1 MRRRSEQDRLRKVD
15 VSSGCGVATVAARAH
30 GAYKMIHLGP
40 ILAEYREEMTESLGP
55 RTIMEQAIS
64 LARKCVGEEGRTS
77 PKVAAVVVQ
86 DGVVLGAAYRGEVEP
101 GEHAEFTLL
110 ERKLADEVLA
120 GATLYTTLEPCTR
133 RNSPK
138 IPCVERIIERRIA
151 KVVIGVLDPN
161 DDIRGRGEL
170 RLREAGIAVGR
181 FDSDLMAKIE
191 ELNREFA
198 RLHAGD
204 GRLQRTPAQTIDP
217 ADPDEVGPN
226 GYRIGYSDDGDKVEW
241 VPADD
246 PDDADEFWPLLLR
259 RNDSLILE
267 SYNELW
273 DKVWWSRH
281 QVALQRLAD
290 GTDELSPAQQGGF
303 EKGRANAAR
312 IEEKYGRE
320 NLGWDDFEWGLLS
333 GRLSAL
339 SWVLG
344 SEWNESLDT

>member
-1 MRRRSEQDRLRKVD
+1 
-15 VSSGCGVATVAARAH
+15 
-30 GAYKMIHLGP
+30 
-40 ILAEYREEMTESLGP
+40 
-55 RTIMEQAIS
+55 MEQAIS
-64 LARKCVGEEGRTS
+64 LARKCIGENGRGS
-77 PKVAAVVVQ
+77 PKVAAVVVR
-86 DGVVLGAAYRGEVEP
+86 DGVVLGAAYRGEFEP

-110 ERKLADEVLA
+110 EKKLVDEVLA

-138 IPCVERIIERRIA
+138 IPCVERTVERRIA

-170 RLREAGIAVGR
+170 RPRDAGIDVGR

-191 ELNREFA
+191 EMNREFA
-198 RLHAGD
+198 RLHTDD
-204 GRLQRTPAQTIDP
+204 GRLQRTHVQMIDP

-226 GYRIGYSDDGDKVEW
+226 GYGIGCTDDADKVEW
-241 VPADD
+241 VPTDD
-246 PDDADEFWPLLLR
+246 PDDTEEFWPLLLR
-259 RNDSLILE
+259 RNDAVILE

-273 DKVWWSRH
+273 EKVWWNRH

-303 EKGRANAAR
+303 EIGRANAAR

-344 SEWNESLDT
+344 SEWDESLDT